1 MPSAMRTMPSTE
13 IPQNPGRSAAGVKRT
28 SRSIPSTE
36 ASVAAKRQKKPK
48 KPKQK
53 QTDNDGGQTLT
64 RTEINARNQAMAVQR
79 RDRAVETAQ
88 ENRPENTKKT
98 YKKAQKEWV
107 SFCDKY
113 QFEDG
118 DHVNADKLIWFTL
131 EVVLTRRVKEK
142 GRKQK
147 NPGRGPRRGG

>member
-1 MPSAMRTMPSTE
+1 M
-13 IPQNPGRSAAGVKRT
+13 
-28 SRSIPSTE
+28 
-36 ASVAAKRQKKPK
+36 AKRQQ
-48 KPKQK
+48 KQK
-53 QTDNDGGQTLT
+53 KKKQTQNDNDGGQTLT

-79 RDRAVETAQ
+79 RGRAIETAQ
-88 ENRPENTKKT
+88 ENRPKNTKKT

-118 DHVNADKLIWFTL
+118 DHVNADKLIWFTQ
-131 EVVLTRRVKEK
+131 EVVLTRRVKAK

-147 NPGRGPRRGG
+147 DG